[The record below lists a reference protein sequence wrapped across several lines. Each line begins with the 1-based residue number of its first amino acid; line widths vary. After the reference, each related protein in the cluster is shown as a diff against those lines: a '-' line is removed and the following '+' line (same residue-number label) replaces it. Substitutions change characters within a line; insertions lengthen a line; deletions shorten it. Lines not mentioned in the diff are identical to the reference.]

1 MAKEFLPL
9 DRQRD
14 AKKFERINR
23 WRDPSQSR
31 REAALEARSP
41 DDKSVDDFLDTL
53 RVQAQTG
60 RRQQRF
66 NGHIQEFMDGAV
78 IPRDVDFTLRHFL
91 GLERGTIDDHNKGGW
106 RKTERPFNLVAL
118 TQEFDCSRKTA
129 ADLMVAA
136 SLWESHYDCKV
147 LLEHFDEW
155 EFLQKSG
162 VQIEQLREIFP
173 DTRRL
178 NQVTEAAFRRVLP
191 LIAERAQFNGMLRM
205 IQFGLVDFADLLKA
219 TFGNEPRRAEFK
231 TYFQSQKIDDA
242 LSALSSYEVLFGQ
255 MDQSEFLQFFPN
267 WAEAKDFNRYFYET
281 RYKFPR
287 PPEPDQAPVPQPQH
301 ITPDEEA
308 HIPVVP
314 DMVTPPVVPPP
325 VAPRD
330 PVETIMAAAPIPQSV
345 PQKET
350 VSTLQRHWKKVA
362 GALALVATLATG
374 AEWLRNHS
382 SEDSFGPKVDP
393 QTEVDRTQQRE
404 RQRHIE
410 VLQQPRLSEPNN
422 LASEVRAE
430 QGGEL
435 PLFDPP
441 FRGLILDRVYNT
453 ITAKP
458 NRVLGYQPERA
469 FNPADIEIDPE
480 DSTVHTVAYLE
491 ERQSFILNPPEIGTV
506 DPASIYIKGYD
517 QTDFDIIAGA
527 AEQGALGRFEV
538 RLHEAPTKP
547 FYVVYQMTAGHNSAG
562 EYRYHGENQSTPKL
576 EHASLLKEVQA
587 LGLERTTTET
597 DYDFALRAQ
606 DMIVQKYY
614 YPQSAEENKLPFTE
628 AVSRRIGDC
637 DVANT
642 VLLAALHHNKIDAVL
657 VGGMSGGTPHGEIM
671 AFLREPN
678 GSKTVKVLDA
688 TPGKLTSAG
697 REAVRTQSINRPPQT
712 SESAP
717 AAPRSE
723 QSRVSE
729 PSMLQQV
736 IAEYKA
742 QHTVKAEEPKNIVTV
757 QEYVAGKKTEQPVPL
772 SQAVAQEKMPAV
784 AEVAPAEWQAMQRG
798 IYGYA
803 EYLLQRNGVEPTT
816 GHIVQTMHA
825 FIDLLQAKQIIPP
838 SESAEHWSKQIDQRR
853 AYELKRVIQTQL
865 QRDPDFITKNL
876 H

>member
-1 MAKEFLPL
+1 MAKEFSPL
-9 DRQRD
+9 DKQTN
-14 AKKFERINR
+14 ASKFERINR

-31 REAALEARSP
+31 REAELEARSP
-41 DDKSVDDFLDTL
+41 DDKSVDDFLDAL

-60 RRQQRF
+60 RRQQRY
-66 NGHIQEFMDGAV
+66 NRGHVQEFMEGAV
-78 IPRDVDFTLRHFL
+78 IPRNIDSTLRNFL
-91 GLERGTIDDHNKGGW
+91 GLERGQIDDRNKGGW

-118 TQEFDCSRKTA
+118 TREFDCSRKTA
-129 ADLMVAA
+129 ADLVVAT
-136 SLWESHYDCKV
+136 SLWESHNDVKI
-147 LLEHFDEW
+147 LLEHYEDW
-155 EFLQKSG
+155 TFLQDSG
-162 VQIEQLREIFP
+162 VQMEQLRELFP

-178 NQVTEAAFRRVLP
+178 NQVTEAAFRRVIP

-205 IQFGLVDFADLLKA
+205 MRLGMVDFADLLKD
-219 TFGNEPRRAEFK
+219 TFGNERRRAEFI

-242 LSALSSYEVLFGQ
+242 LSVLSSYEVLFGQ
-255 MDQSEFLQFFPN
+255 MDQTEFLQFFPN
-267 WAEAKDFNRYFYET
+267 WAEAKSYNRYVYED
-281 RYKFPR
+281 RYKLPR
-287 PPEPDQAPVPQPQH
+287 PPEPVQEPESPPQPEAV
-301 ITPDEEA
+301 IEDERVP
-308 HIPVVP
+308 IPVVP
-314 DMVTPPVVPPP
+314 DVVTPPAVPSP
-325 VAPRD
+325 VAPVV
-330 PVETIMAAAPIPQSV
+330 PLEPIVATPTA

-362 GALALVATLATG
+362 RALALVATLATG
-374 AEWLRNHS
+374 AEWLRNQS

-393 QTEVDRTQQRE
+393 QTEVDRAQQRE
-404 RQRHIE
+404 RQRHVE

-430 QGGEL
+430 QAGEL

-453 ITAKP
+453 ITAEP

-538 RLHEAPTKP
+538 RLHEAPAKP
-547 FYVVYQMTAGHNSAG
+547 FYVVYQMTAGHNPAG

-576 EHASLLKEVQA
+576 EHASLLKELQA
-587 LGLERTTTET
+587 LGLERTATET
-597 DYDFALRAQ
+597 DYDFALRAN
-606 DMIVQKYY
+606 DTIVQKYY

-642 VLLAALHHNKIDAVL
+642 VLLAALHHNKIDAVM

-671 AFLREPN
+671 AFLREPD

-697 REAVRTQSINRPPQT
+697 REAVRTQSINRPTQP
-712 SESAP
+712 SESRP
-717 AAPRSE
+717 ATPRSE

-742 QHTVKAEEPKNIVTV
+742 QHTAKAEEPKNIVTV
-757 QEYVAGKKTEQPVPL
+757 QEYIAGKKTEQPTSL
-772 SQAVAQEKMPAV
+772 SQAAVQEKLPVV
-784 AEVAPAEWQAMQRG
+784 AEVTPAEWQAMQRG

-803 EYLLQRNGVEPTT
+803 EYVLQQRGVEATT

-853 AYELKRVIQTQL
+853 AYELKQVIQAEL
-865 QRDPDFITKNL
+865 QRNPDFITKNL